1 MILRR
6 TGRLLHGLGNVKF
19 SQGFMEESEE
29 YHRRAL
35 MQYQST
41 IGNNHHRTADV
52 CHRVAQHC
60 LRHRELEAAVWVP
73 LTLPLNIKFLI
84 VLNSSKLIDQALKVW
99 STNKQVYIPEL
110 ARTTFLKARVLFQQK
125 EDKSAS
131 VLFKEAVKLRNSIQ
145 NIKTKPD
152 RELEEKDFDE
162 LVTFWSR

>member
-1 MILRR
+1 M
-6 TGRLLHGLGNVKF
+6 
-19 SQGFMEESEE
+19 
-29 YHRRAL
+29 
-35 MQYQST
+35 
-41 IGNNHHRTADV
+41 
-52 CHRVAQHC
+52 
-60 LRHRELEAAVWVP
+60 P